1 MLKIVTYN
9 VHGWQTSSFKE
20 NFKLV
25 IESMQQIQPDVLGLN
40 EVDSSHGKTARD
52 TITELSLELGFDHRV
67 CGLVDWINFGN
78 ALLSRFPF
86 RNLKST
92 SLIVRDAEERNAV
105 GADFGHYAII
115 VTHLDHISEDVRLK
129 QLDTVLR
136 FCQEFRKPHIL
147 MGDFNA
153 LTREDYTDDEWQE
166 LVEERRCRRW
176 ELPEHKVTS
185 VMKESGYRDAWL
197 ESGNCE
203 KRRTAHVS
211 NPKYGID
218 YFWLSSDWPTGS
230 VQCCQI
236 IQDMASDHFPVLLE
250 VNCPV

>member
-1 MLKIVTYN
+1 ML
-9 VHGWQTSSFKE
+9 Q
-20 NFKLV
+20 
-25 IESMQQIQPDVLGLN
+25 
-40 EVDSSHGKTARD
+40 
-52 TITELSLELGFDHRV
+52 
-67 CGLVDWINFGN
+67 
-78 ALLSRFPF
+78 
-86 RNLKST
+86 
-92 SLIVRDAEERNAV
+92 
-105 GADFGHYAII
+105 
-115 VTHLDHISEDVRLK
+115 THLDHISEDVRLK